1 MKKEHPDKKVT
12 ELTKILAEEFK
23 NIDPEQKKNYEADY
37 HKKMEHWRKEM
48 EAYKEKYGDQL
59 ELEEKKKV
67 SAKDDKDL
75 EKQMKK

>member
-1 MKKEHPDKKVT
+1 
-12 ELTKILAEEFK
+12 
-23 NIDPEQKKNYEADY
+23 
-37 HKKMEHWRKEM
+37 M

-59 ELEEKKKV
+59 EIEEKKKV